1 MYFGLLQVLNA
12 LDGFP
17 DVLVVILFLGPRDLK
32 LLDGGGGGRGGERCA
47 CESLTC
53 YISVITS
60 VRVSVVR

>member
-32 LLDGGGGGRGGERCA
+32 LLDGGGGGGGGGSA
-47 CESLTC
+47 VLASLLPA
-53 YISVITS
+53 ISQ
-60 VRVSVVR
+60 